1 MSGLSGLSAP
11 AVCVCALST
20 SGALFTC
27 QPVPKLR
34 EEHELRLPGAPAT
47 DRDDRPVVVDRG
59 DSDHWLFSFGV
70 WDRSQRCRQR
80 LRHVRGVEGAHT
92 QASTAVFFLVLRPLW
107 LEVSAEVGAAVGW
120 PRNISPDA
128 MSRSS
133 LENWHLQKIPKT
145 KTKPFGHPSPNP
157 TSTPS
162 RGRYCWQRERVI
174 LLLNSIPATST

>member
-1 MSGLSGLSAP
+1 MFNNPAALGFFFDHPRTKSDSLRGEVCVTKTMSGMSGLSAP

-47 DRDDRPVVVDRG
+47 DRDDRPMVVDRG

-107 LEVSAEVGAAVGW
+107 LEVSAAEVGAAVGA
-120 PRNISPDA
+120 P
-128 MSRSS
+128 
-133 LENWHLQKIPKT
+133 
-145 KTKPFGHPSPNP
+145 
-157 TSTPS
+157 
-162 RGRYCWQRERVI
+162 
-174 LLLNSIPATST
+174 